1 MRKNSSRLLMA
12 RVCTAT
18 RNKMT
23 IATQRAHVDRAGICV
38 CISKGR
44 AKEGLEGTSPILQI
58 CGGLLVAVGV
68 FFCCFCFASGA
79 TNCAFRAQDDADY
92 RHSLKFKTV
101 RLSMCFS
108 SLAILVGGVLLVI
121 GLSSD
126 TVGYYKQ
133 CS

>member
-92 RHSLKFKTV
+92 
-101 RLSMCFS
+101 S